1 MKKHFISFADSKF
14 LGTLNRI
21 ESQAINSN
29 FFDSVETFNE
39 NLLSDDIKQYCIENT
54 NRGFGF
60 WIWKPILI
68 KEYLKKINFG
78 DLLLYCDAG
87 CTINSEGKQRFNDY
101 VSMLSK
107 DDDDDIITFNM
118 YANLEKFWSKM
129 DIFLFFNSENLM
141 DTGQIGATSIF
152 LKKTEKTI
160 KLIDEWAH
168 ICVNYRNLLDDS
180 KSKSNESD
188 VFIENRHDQS
198 IFSMVA
204 KKYKTIQLPDET
216 YMIVNGNHKNF
227 DNKYPIQGTR
237 IKF

>member
-1 MKKHFISFADSKF
+1 MKKHFISFADSK
-14 LGTLNRI
+14 LLNTLNRI
-21 ESQAINSN
+21 KSQAINSN

-39 NLLSDDIKQYCIENT
+39 NFLSHDIKEYCIN
-54 NRGFGF
+54 NHRGFGY

-78 DLLLYCDAG
+78 DLLVYCDAG
-87 CTINSEGKQRFNDY
+87 CTINSEGKQRFDEY

-107 DDDDDIITFNM
+107 NDDDIITFNM
-118 YANLEKFWSKM
+118 YSNLEKFWSKM

-141 DTGQIGATSIF
+141 ETGQIGATSII

-160 KLIDEWAH
+160 KLIDEWEH
-168 ICVNYRNLLDDS
+168 ICVNHRNLIDDS

-188 VFIENRHDQS
+188 VFIDNRHDQS

-204 KKYKTIQLPDET
+204 KKYKTIELQDET
-216 YMIVNGNHKNF
+216 YMIVNGNHQNF
-227 DNKYPIQGTR
+227 NKQYPIHATR
-237 IKF
+237 LRF